1 MSQSF
6 ETFGKYILL
15 EKLATGGMAEVYLAK
30 SNQGHNNISKFIAIK
45 RILPQFAENPEF
57 LDMFRLEARIAVNL
71 SHSNIVSIYDF
82 GVEKRQPF
90 LVMDYVEGRN
100 LRQVLNRM
108 KKGEIS
114 FSIEQAL
121 YIIREVA
128 AGLDHAHRCLD
139 GTTGKPLNITHRDIS
154 PQNVMVSFEGE
165 VKVVDFGIAKA
176 ESQLE
181 VTRAGTLKG
190 KFGYMSPEQ
199 AEGHPVDLRTDIFS
213 LGIAM
218 WELLANDRLFIA
230 KDETQTL
237 RKIRECQ
244 VPPLRKINPSIPQ
257 ELERICN
264 KALAKDRNLRYQTA
278 ADFHRDLSRFLNRQY
293 PDFSPHDFSLFIKNL
308 FSSEILD
315 ARRKQI
321 EYSRLTDKKGLEPE
335 IVDFKTEIT
344 NTDTRKTETDAD
356 VPQQPV
362 ELTPSSPEEVDA
374 PFFSPKPGDAG
385 RTDNIPMPSSKKR
398 IPPPM
403 PQPAQRAK
411 VSPNTS
417 PKLQI
422 EKPRESTFTGS
433 YSPRSNDIQFKQN
446 RSYGAFYILAI
457 VAGVLGYFAYSNP
470 AEFQKQAYRI
480 AGQVGIQLPQ
490 QYSSQEQQTEQASSA
505 PVARTI
511 VVKSQPSGAEIT
523 VDAVPFKDLTP
534 ASIEVPLNQEV
545 QITVRLPGYVP
556 VTKTFAARSAEKEL
570 AVQLTRAKLGY
581 VDISVIGSGAIYI
594 DGVKVKDAGPVTN
607 YPIAADQNVIV
618 RVYDTVTKSEDST
631 VVRVPENR
639 VKRITL
645 MPRMRS
651 RNNEPER
658 NPSRQ

>member
-6 ETFGKYILL
+6 ETFGKYYLL

-30 SNQGHNNISKFIAIK
+30 SQGANNISKFVALK

-57 LDMFRLEARIAVNL
+57 IDMFRLEARIAVNL

-82 GVEKRQPF
+82 GVEKKQPF

-165 VKVVDFGIAKA
+165 VKIVDFGIAKA

-293 PDFSPHDFSLFIKNL
+293 PDFSPHDFSLFVKNL

-321 EYSRLTDKKGLEPE
+321 EYSRLTDKQGGLEPE

-344 NTDTRKTETDAD
+344 NTETRKTETDAE
-356 VPQQPV
+356 VPAQSTI
-362 ELTPSSPEEVDA
+362 EMTPSPVEVDA
-374 PFFSPKPGDAG
+374 PFFSQKPGDPS

-398 IPPPM
+398 IPPPV
-403 PQPAQRAK
+403 PQSQQRMANASS
-411 VSPNTS
+411 SPR
-417 PKLQI
+417 LQI
-422 EKPRESTFTGS
+422 EKPRETTFTGT
-433 YSPRSNDIQFKQN
+433 YNPRSSDIKFRSE
-446 RSYGAFYILAI
+446 RSYGAFYVLAL
-457 VAGVLGYFAYSNP
+457 VFGVLGYFAYTNP
-470 AEFQKQAYRI
+470 SEFQRHAYKI
-480 AGQVGIQLPQ
+480 AGQIGIQLPQ
-490 QYSSQEQQTEQASSA
+490 TAAPKTQQLEQASA
-505 PVARTI
+505 AVTRTI
-511 VVKSQPSGAEIT
+511 VVKSQPSGAEIL

-534 ASIEVPLNQEV
+534 ATLEVPMNQNV
-545 QITVRLPGYVP
+545 QISVRLPGYVP
-556 VTKTFAARSAEKEL
+556 VTKTFEATSNENEL

-581 VDISVIGSGAIYI
+581 VDISVIGSGAIYV
-594 DGVKVKDAGPVTN
+594 DGVKVKETGPVTN
-607 YPIAADQNVIV
+607 YPIAADQNVVV
-618 RVYDTVTKSEDST
+618 RVYDSVTKSEDS
-631 VVRVPENR
+631 VIVKVAENR
-639 VKRITL
+639 LKRVTL
-645 MPRMRS
+645 MPRMRG
-651 RNNEPER
+651 RNFEPER

>member
-45 RILPQFAENPEF
+45 RILPQFADNPEF

-82 GVEKRQPF
+82 GIEKRQPF

-335 IVDFKTEIT
+335 VVDFKTEIT

-356 VPQQPV
+356 LPPQPID
-362 ELTPSSPEEVDA
+362 LTPSSPEEVDA

-385 RTDNIPMPSSKKR
+385 RTDNIPMPTSKKR
-398 IPPPM
+398 VPPPL
-403 PQPAQRAK
+403 AQRNAA
-411 VSPNTS
+411 

-433 YSPRSNDIQFKQN
+433 YNPRSNDIQFKPN
-446 RSYGAFYILAI
+446 RSYSAFYVLAVI
-457 VAGVLGYFAYSNP
+457 AGILGYFAYTNP
-470 AEFQKQAYRI
+470 SEFQKHAFKI
-480 AGQVGIQLPQ
+480 ADQVGLKIPQ
-490 QYSSQEQQTEQASSA
+490 NLTPAEQQTEQASSG
-505 PVARTI
+505 PVSRTI
-511 VVKSQPSGAEIT
+511 VVKSQPSGAEIA

-534 ASIEVPLNQEV
+534 ATIEVPLNQEV

-556 VTKTFAARSAEKEL
+556 VTKTFAARGSEREL
-570 AVQLTRAKLGY
+570 AVELTRAKLGY
-581 VDISVIGSGAIYI
+581 IDISVIGSGAIFI
-594 DGVKVKDAGPVTN
+594 DGVKIKDSGPVTN

-639 VKRITL
+639 VKRVTL
-645 MPRMRS
+645 MPRMRG

>member
-6 ETFGKYILL
+6 ETFGKYYLL

-30 SNQGHNNISKFIAIK
+30 SQGANNISKVGALK

-57 LDMFRLEARIAVNL
+57 IDMFRLEARIAVNL

-82 GVEKRQPF
+82 GVEKKQPF

-165 VKVVDFGIAKA
+165 IKIVDFGIAKA

-278 ADFHRDLSRFLNRQY
+278 AEFHRDLSRFLNRQY

-356 VPQQPV
+356 VPPSQA
-362 ELTPSSPEEVDA
+362 EMTPSAPEEVEA

-385 RTDNIPMPSSKKR
+385 RTDNIPMPASRKR
-398 IPPPM
+398 IPPPVE
-403 PQPAQRAK
+403 QPVK
-411 VSPNTS
+411 VQTNSVPR
-417 PKLQI
+417 LQI

-433 YSPRSNDIQFKQN
+433 YSPKSNDIQFRQSGN
-446 RSYGAFYILAI
+446 YGVFYVFAI
-457 VAGVLGYFAYSNP
+457 IAAALGYFAYTNP
-470 AEFQKQAYRI
+470 AEFQKHAYQL
-480 AGQVGIQLPQ
+480 AGQVGIHIPKNTPL
-490 QYSSQEQQTEQASSA
+490 EQQTEQASTA
-505 PVARTI
+505 PVSRTI

-556 VTKTFAARSAEKEL
+556 FTKTFAARSAEREL

-607 YPIAADQNVIV
+607 YPIAADQNVNV
-618 RVYDTVTKSEDST
+618 RVYDSVTKSEDST

-651 RNNEPER
+651 RNYEPQR

>member
-1 MSQSF
+1 MNF
-6 ETFGKYILL
+6 

-71 SHSNIVSIYDF
+71 SHSNIVAIYDF

-321 EYSRLTDKKGLEPE
+321 EYSRLTEKKILEPE
-335 IVDFKTEIT
+335 VVDFKTEIT
-344 NTDTRKTETDAD
+344 NTNTRKTETDAD
-356 VPQQPV
+356 VPQQPID
-362 ELTPSSPEEVDA
+362 LTPSSPEEVDA
-374 PFFSPKPGDAG
+374 PFFSPKPGDAA

-403 PQPAQRAK
+403 PQPAQRTAK
-411 VSPNTS
+411 VGSNTS

-433 YSPRSNDIQFKQN
+433 YSPRSNDIQFAQN
-446 RSYGAFYILAI
+446 RSYGAFYVLAI
-457 VAGVLGYFAYSNP
+457 VAGILGYYAYTSP
-470 AEFQKQAYRI
+470 TEFQKHAYKL
-480 AGQVGIQLPQ
+480 AGQVGIQLPRNFTV
-490 QYSSQEQQTEQASSA
+490 QEHQTEQASSA

-534 ASIEVPLNQEV
+534 ASVEVPLNQEV

-556 VTKTFAARSAEKEL
+556 VTKTFAARSAEREL
-570 AVQLTRAKLGY
+570 AAQLIRAKLGY

-639 VKRITL
+639 VKRVTL
-645 MPRMRS
+645 MPRMRG

>member
-1 MSQSF
+1 
-6 ETFGKYILL
+6 
-15 EKLATGGMAEVYLAK
+15 MAEVYLAK
-30 SNQGHNNISKFIAIK
+30 SEGHSNISKFIAIK

-71 SHSNIVSIYDF
+71 SHSNIVAIYDF

-165 VKVVDFGIAKA
+165 VKIVDFGIAKA

-335 IVDFKTEIT
+335 IIDFKTEIT
-344 NTDTRKTETDAD
+344 STDTRGTETDAEALSISND
-356 VPQQPV
+356 
-362 ELTPSSPEEVDA
+362 LTPSTPEEVEA
-374 PFFSPKPGDAG
+374 PFFSHKPGDTG

-403 PQPAQRAK
+403 PQPAQRP
-411 VSPNTS
+411 SRLSSNSS

-422 EKPRESTFTGS
+422 EKPRETTFSGS
-433 YSPRSNDIQFKQN
+433 YGGPRTDDIQFKQS
-446 RSYGAFYILAI
+446 RSYSSFYIIAL
-457 VAGVLGYFAYSNP
+457 VAGALGYFAHTNP
-470 AEFQKQAYRI
+470 TEFQKYVHKI
-480 AGQVGIQLPQ
+480 AGQVGIQMPKQLAPN
-490 QYSSQEQQTEQASSA
+490 EQQTEQASSA
-505 PVARTI
+505 PVSRKIA
-511 VVKSQPSGAEIT
+511 VKSQPSGAEIA
-523 VDAVPFKDLTP
+523 VDSVPFKDLTP
-534 ASIEVPLNQEV
+534 ASFEVPLNQEV

-556 VTKTFAARSAEKEL
+556 VTKIFAAGSSENEL
-570 AVQLTRAKLGY
+570 SVELTRAKLAY

-594 DGVKVKDAGPVTN
+594 DGVKIKDSGPVTN

-631 VVRVPENR
+631 VVRVLENR
-639 VKRITL
+639 VKRVTL
-645 MPRMRS
+645 MPRMRG